1 MKYLKKSKFPPFLF
15 RRRDVNICSSDFLV
29 RYRFS
34 RQGTDFVVKVQ
45 IFSSRYR
52 FFRQGTDFLVKVQKI
67 SSGTEIKLGKV
78 MVKTFH
84 QVPMVHRSTVFIT
97 KNDNV
102 VYTTLYG

>member
-1 MKYLKKSKFPPFLF
+1 MFSEEVYFKILKNM
-15 RRRDVNICSSDFLV
+15 DVNICSSDFLV

-34 RQGTDFVVKVQ
+34 RQGTDFLVKVQ

-67 SSGTEIKLGKV
+67 SLGTEILVKLGKL

-84 QVPMVHRSTVFIT
+84 QVAMVHRSTVFI
-97 KNDNV
+97 KKM
-102 VYTTLYG
+102 TT

>member
-1 MKYLKKSKFPPFLF
+1 M
-15 RRRDVNICSSDFLV
+15 DVNICSSDFLV

-34 RQGTDFVVKVQ
+34 RQGTDFLIKVQ
-45 IFSSRYR
+45 IFLSKYR

-67 SSGTEIKLGKV
+67 SSGTEILVKLGKL

>member
-1 MKYLKKSKFPPFLF
+1 MTW
-15 RRRDVNICSSDFLV
+15 DVNICSSDFLF

-34 RQGTDFVVKVQ
+34 CQGTDFLVKVQ

-52 FFRQGTDFLVKVQKI
+52 FSRQGTDFLVKVQKI
-67 SSGTEIKLGKV
+67 SSGTEILVKLKKL

-84 QVPMVHRSTVFIT
+84 QVPMVHRSSVFIT